1 MANSNHSKR
10 FERNADGSKK
20 THRQTTEKLRFKLTG
35 AGFKAFQSTFGNL
48 NISEMYRKI
57 RSEQKADTLWYQNE
71 TGTGRL
77 VDTSADVPGVTQVEN
92 KHCGGFQNGVKTQR
106 MESKQSSVRKRRG

>member
-1 MANSNHSKR
+1 MPENSQHSTR
-10 FERNADGSKK
+10 YNRNGDGSKK
-20 THRQTTEKLRFKLTG
+20 VHRQTTEVLRFKLTG

-71 TGTGRL
+71 TGAGRL
-77 VDTSADVPGVTQVEN
+77 TDTSADVAGVTQVEN
-92 KHCGGFQNGVKTQR
+92 KHCGGFQNGVKTPR
-106 MESKQSSVRKRRG
+106 MESKQTIKKKR

>member
-1 MANSNHSKR
+1 MADSKHSNR

-20 THRQTTEKLRFKLTG
+20 VHRQTTEVLRFKLTG

-57 RSEQKADTLWYQNE
+57 RSEQKADTIWYQNE
-71 TGTGRL
+71 TGAGRL
-77 VDTSADVPGVTQVEN
+77 TDTSADVAGVTQVEN
-92 KHCGGFQNGVKTQR
+92 KHCGGFQSGSKTPR
-106 MESKQSSVRKRRG
+106 MESKQISVRKRRG